1 MEFGWVLEYRD
12 LLLHGAFLTCVLLVI
27 SVIFGF
33 SLAIF
38 LAVAQV
44 GDSAIARWISRGYCT
59 FFRGTPLLIQLWL
72 IYYGLGSYLPYIPGL
87 RTSFLWPVMREGLF
101 FAALALTLN
110 FAAYQGEILRGAM
123 LAVPKGELEAARA
136 VGMSARMILRRIWL
150 PRAIRI
156 GLPTFAGEV
165 VLQLKS
171 TPIVFSVT
179 VMDLYGAA
187 YKIRQ
192 DTLLVYEPLV
202 VVTVFYVG
210 LTFVITQVF
219 QKMENAVPVQR
230 RHGI

>member
-1 MEFGWVLEYRD
+1 MDFSWVASYAD
-12 LLLHGAFLTCVLLVI
+12 LLVRGAAITFLLLST
-27 SVIFGF
+27 SVSVGF
-33 SLAIF
+33 ALAIL

-44 GDSAIARWISRGYCT
+44 GAFFPLRWLSRGYCT

-72 IYYGLGSYLPYIPGL
+72 LYYGLGSYLPFIPGL
-87 RTSFLWPVMREGLF
+87 RASFLWPILREGFF

-123 LAVPKGELEAARA
+123 LSVPKGELEAARA
-136 VGMSARMILRRIWL
+136 FGMSPGKILRRIWL

-156 GLPTFAGEV
+156 ALPTFAGEV
-165 VLQLKS
+165 VLQLKA

-192 DTLLVYEPLV
+192 DTLLVYEPLIL
-202 VVTVFYVG
+202 VTVFYVG
-210 LTFVITQVF
+210 LTFAITQVF
-219 QKMENAVPVQR
+219 QKLEKSVPSR
-230 RHGI
+230 R